1 MAILFKSVLFILLWM
16 THRLKLFCNLHVQ
29 CIYSTHG
36 LYTVYHTYHAKQS
49 RVQRG
54 DRPPPP
60 PRFVK
65 GKVLCRGLI
74 GRREGPTVLFTLLL
88 SFFILQTYYTY
99 THFRVQCFNSMERSS
114 FFYISLIQIMKSIQL
129 TIPCFMI
136 GHFHILLSRITRF
149 NTI

>member
-1 MAILFKSVLFILLWM
+1 MYLFNSRSIHSVPHIPCE
-16 THRLKLFCNLHVQ
+16 T
-29 CIYSTHG
+29 IAG
-36 LYTVYHTYHAKQS
+36 PE
-49 RVQRG
+49 G

-74 GRREGPTVLFTLLL
+74 GRRGVQRSCLPCFYH
-88 SFFILQTYYTY
+88 FFILQTYYTY